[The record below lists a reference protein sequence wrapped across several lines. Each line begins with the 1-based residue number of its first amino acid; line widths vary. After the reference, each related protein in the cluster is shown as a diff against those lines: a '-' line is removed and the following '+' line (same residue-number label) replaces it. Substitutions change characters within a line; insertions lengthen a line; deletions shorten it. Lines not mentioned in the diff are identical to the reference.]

1 MHKLSESNDAAPLC
15 LQPDGDM
22 AQQQILTS
30 LMGASDPCLGS
41 NDSRPLPL
49 VLGNAPRCPP
59 GILDLDSRSYPP
71 QMHKLSESNHAASLG
86 LHPDGDTAQQQIL
99 TSLLDASDHT
109 LDLDSRSYQPQM
121 HKLLQSNDTSSLGLH
136 PDGDMPQQ
144 QILTSLLDTPD
155 PCLGSND
162 SRPLT
167 LVLGN
172 APRCPPGTLDLDGR
186 GYAP

>member
-1 MHKLSESNDAAPLC
+1 MHKLSESNDAASLC
-15 LQPDGDM
+15 
-22 AQQQILTS
+22 
-30 LMGASDPCLGS
+30 
-41 NDSRPLPL
+41 
-49 VLGNAPRCPP
+49 
-59 GILDLDSRSYPP
+59 
-71 QMHKLSESNHAASLG
+71 
-86 LHPDGDTAQQQIL
+86 LHPDGDMPQQQIL

-121 HKLLQSNDTSSLGLH
+121 HKLSQSNDTSSLGLH

-167 LVLGN
+167 LVPCN
-172 APRCPPGTLDLDGR
+172 APRCPPGTLDLDG
-186 GYAP
+186 